1 MRSARSLES
10 IFGSV
15 SFQKIAR
22 ALKPKLAD
30 IPHINA
36 LKAGFLPLIYGKLE
50 EKPLIHSAFA

>member
-36 LKAGFLPLIYGKLE
+36 LKAGFLPLIMRNWKI
-50 EKPLIHSAFA
+50 KPLIHSVYA